1 MIVLGFAVPG
11 WFPLLW
17 GAFVPVLTA
26 VSGTTARGAMFLGML
41 LGGLTAFAG
50 HVWSWFG
57 TSCEP
62 WMHLILASLRLIETR
77 RGMMHQH
84 GNQRVH
90 RSRGADPAEVGG
102 SHRYRRSALDPG
114 PLDDAVSQVWKL
126 VGRDVFVNQSGRIC
140 HSRLWTPLHAS
151 PGEFRRINTEAA
163 EPGIGVGLRQNVW

>member
-62 WMHLILASLRLIETR
+62 WMHLILASFRLIETR

-90 RSRGADPAEVGG
+90 RS
-102 SHRYRRSALDPG
+102 
-114 PLDDAVSQVWKL
+114 
-126 VGRDVFVNQSGRIC
+126 VGRIRHRSELSETILINEAPLISDRST
-140 HSRLWTPLHAS
+140 TPYLKY
-151 PGEFRRINTEAA
+151 GNWLGGTC
-163 EPGIGVGLRQNVW
+163 L

>member
-17 GAFVPVLTA
+17 VAFVPVLTA

-62 WMHLILASLRLIETR
+62 WMHLILASLRSIETR
-77 RGMMHQH
+77 RAMMRCTNM
-84 GNQRVH
+84 GI
-90 RSRGADPAEVGG
+90 SAFIDP
-102 SHRYRRSALDPG
+102 
-114 PLDDAVSQVWKL
+114 
-126 VGRDVFVNQSGRIC
+126 VGRIRQRSEEAIVIGEV
-140 HSRLWTPLHAS
+140 PLIRDRS
-151 PGEFRRINTEAA
+151 TTLYLKYGNWLGGTC
-163 EPGIGVGLRQNVW
+163 L